1 MNDKH
6 TQANRS
12 HWNERVAIHARSKFY
27 DVDGFKAG
35 SSSLLSIETEEL
47 GGDVEGSSLLHL
59 MCHFGLDTLSF
70 ARLGAQVT
78 GIDFSEEAVTLARQI
93 AKDTNL
99 DATFVQSNLYDLRD
113 NLDGQFDIIY
123 TSYGVLIWLN
133 DLKAWGEIIHHF
145 LKPGGAFYIVEFHP
159 FARVFNDE
167 IDKPEFRIHY
177 PYFHNPEPLEFKSE
191 FTYTDGEATLL
202 NDVQYEWSHS
212 ISDILNALT
221 IQGLLI
227 EYLHEFDYAAY
238 QMFPFLE
245 QRGKF
250 FHIPDDMPK
259 LPLMFS
265 LKARKPQ

>member
-1 MNDKH
+1 MTNDKH
-6 TQANRS
+6 TQANLN

-27 DVDGFKAG
+27 DVDGFKSG
-35 SSSLLSIETEEL
+35 NSSLLSVETEEL
-47 GGDVEGSSLLHL
+47 GGEVDGKSLLHL

-78 GIDFSEEAVTLARQI
+78 GIDFSEEAIALARQI
-93 AKDTNL
+93 AAETNL

-113 NLDGQFDIIY
+113 NLQGQFDIIY

-133 DLKAWGEIIHHF
+133 DLKAWGEIIDHF
-145 LKPGGAFYIVEFHP
+145 LKPGGTFYIVESHP
-159 FARVFNDE
+159 FTMPFDDE
-167 IDKPEFRIHY
+167 IDTPDWRIRY
-177 PYFHNPEPLEFKSE
+177 PYFHNPEPLEFNNDT
-191 FTYTDGEATLL
+191 TYTDGDAKLTQTI
-202 NDVQYEWSHS
+202 QYEWTHS
-212 ISDILNALT
+212 LSDILNALT
-221 IQGLLI
+221 AQGLYI

-245 QRGKF
+245 PRGKF

-265 LKARKPQ
+265 LKVTKP